1 MGGHQHTVNNSKHTS
16 ANTNPSHDS
25 EHNLEES
32 EIIHIGRKSQNECAV
47 MAMIGN
53 RSYKALWDSGAAK
66 CVLSLDCY
74 QSISPKF
81 KTEYMKAA
89 SKSEQ
94 PMALLLKRGEYD
106 LKFKINNEQFTFP
119 FLCSDQL
126 SQQLILGH
134 NFAKAFHI
142 GTSWDANG
150 TMSLTINGRAF
161 AETISAK
168 DIQALVFCSEGAIVP
183 PYSNG
188 YIPCRLPKFLRHS
201 NPGRNFVFEPSYKH
215 MSNYSGCDTYDG
227 LVTLDDTI
235 VKTGIF

>member
-1 MGGHQHTVNNSKHTS
+1 M
-16 ANTNPSHDS
+16 
-25 EHNLEES
+25 HN
-32 EIIHIGRKSQNECAV
+32 GRKSQNECAV
-47 MAMIGN
+47 MATIGS
-53 RSYKALWDSGAAK
+53 RSYKAVWDSGAAK

-81 KTEYMKAA
+81 KTELYESSIKIRAA
-89 SKSEQ
+89 NGSFIENRRKCN
-94 PMALLLKRGEYD
+94 LT
-106 LKFKINNEQFTFP
+106 FKIIDEQFTFP

-142 GTSWDANG
+142 GTFWDAND

-161 AETISAK
+161 AETIPVK
-168 DIQALVFCSEGAIVP
+168 DIQALVFCSEGAIVL
-183 PYSNG
+183 PYSNR
-188 YIPCRLPKFLRHS
+188 YIPCRLPKLLRHS

-215 MSNYSGCDTYDG
+215 RANYSGCDSYDG

-235 VKTGIF
+235 VKTGIFTTVMTNRSNTSRSIKVKQ